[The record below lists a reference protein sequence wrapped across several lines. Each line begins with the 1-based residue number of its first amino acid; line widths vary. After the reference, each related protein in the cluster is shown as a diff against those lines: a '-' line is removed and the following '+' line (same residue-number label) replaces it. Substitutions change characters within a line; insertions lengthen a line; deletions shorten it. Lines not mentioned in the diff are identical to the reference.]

1 MDADSFAIVYNRRFR
16 RQERVTVVGTKQ
28 SDCFQKC
35 RPRIDQFVS
44 RVPKKYPEQ
53 YIRDMIAYTGVTPIE
68 VNKLSHDNAMMTSY
82 KVIAWR
88 DEEERLME
96 SDAWP
101 RLISCRRYI
110 RPRFRRQKHHKWDN
124 WHRDGAESVFGGIH
138 YHQLTHGHHLII

>member
-1 MDADSFAIVYNRRFR
+1 MPVNTCDRGQPIFQRPATNVPQRLAQGNGHAHPLHRPKQYRLASMDADSFAIVHNHRFR

-28 SDCFQKC
+28 SDCFQEC

-53 YIRDMIAYTGVTPIE
+53 YIRDMIAHTGVTPIE

-96 SDAWP
+96 SDA
-101 RLISCRRYI
+101 
-110 RPRFRRQKHHKWDN
+110 
-124 WHRDGAESVFGGIH
+124 
-138 YHQLTHGHHLII
+138 